1 LDVFNLSGSEIFFLL
16 LIGLVVLGPEKLPE
30 AMRKFGRVYQE
41 VRKVAGGMQSDLRQ
55 TFEDPANEMRKTA
68 EQAKRIF
75 SGQDIADS
83 HDALSSSDQH
93 DKEPVFVPYEAPD
106 QPAEP
111 NPAEPNPSEPVLTEL
126 SPTAE
131 QKDAEE
137 AVTPKPTE
145 EA

>member
-1 LDVFNLSGSEIFFLL
+1 MFNLSGSEIFFLL

-83 HDALSSSDQH
+83 QEVSSSFDQH
-93 DKEPVFVPYEAPD
+93 DKEPIFVPYEAPT
-106 QPAEP
+106 QPGDP
-111 NPAEPNPSEPVLTEL
+111 NPPEPSPTEL
-126 SPTAE
+126 SPAAE
-131 QKDAEE
+131 DKEAEE
-137 AVTPKPTE
+137 ATPKPAE